1 MFPGLSAADI
11 ANDFMPNGS
20 QQQQPQDNQQQQQ
33 QPQPTFDIKEYG
45 FNDAEHFKGEI
56 ERLRA
61 LEEEE
66 KSDTPYI
73 RDLRKAA
80 RSGIKVEDFN
90 KARSID
96 LDKMTA
102 AEKVSF
108 ARRLKNP
115 NLSEEDAN
123 FLVSKEFGVEDQYQD
138 VAEDQLPDEVREAR
152 IRLRLEEADAVN
164 HLQQYKVDALTPPL
178 EKNLKTWGD
187 KLGST
192 ISDSSTIE
200 FTIDPKA
207 MWGEDGEPLKLQ
219 YKPDSPELAQ
229 QLRETVESVLS
240 VPDIEIGP
248 DEEGTELI
256 KSAVQRELFREK
268 QKEIISH
275 FVSEAFKIKT
285 AMDLKKQIN
294 PTALGMPGSAPK
306 GGEAT
311 DPDMILLNSLS
322 PKK

>member
-1 MFPGLSAADI
+1 MFPGLSASDI
-11 ANDFMPNGS
+11 DAGFMPNGS
-20 QQQQPQDNQQQQQ
+20 QQQQQQQQQ
-33 QPQPTFDIKEYG
+33 DGQQQQPTTFDIKEFG

-96 LDKMTA
+96 LEKMTA

-123 FLVSKEFGVEDQYQD
+123 FLVSKEFGIDERYND

-152 IRLRLEEADAVN
+152 IRLRLEEAEAQN

-178 EKNLKTWGD
+178 EKNLKKWGD

-192 ISDSSTIE
+192 ISEASTIE

-229 QLRETVESVLS
+229 QLRDTVENVLS
-240 VPDIEIGP
+240 VPDFEIGP
-248 DEEGTELI
+248 DQEGTELI

-285 AMDLKKQIN
+285 AMDLKNKIN

-306 GGEAT
+306 GGEVT

>member
-1 MFPGLSAADI
+1 MFPGISQADL
-11 ANDFMPNGS
+11 NPEF
-20 QQQQPQDNQQQQQ
+20 QQQQQQSQQQQQQ
-33 QPQPTFDIKEYG
+33 QPAFDLKEFG
-45 FNDAEHFKGEI
+45 FNDTEHFKGEI
-56 ERLRA
+56 SRLRA

-80 RSGIKVEDFN
+80 RSGIKIEDFN

-115 NLSEEDAN
+115 NLSEEDAD
-123 FLVSKEFGVEDQYQD
+123 FLVSKEFGVEDRYKD
-138 VAEDQLPDEVREAR
+138 VADDQLPDEVRESR
-152 IRLRLEEADAVN
+152 IRLRLEEVEAQN

-178 EKNLKTWGD
+178 EKNLKVWGD

-192 ISDSSTIE
+192 INEASTIE
-200 FTIDPKA
+200 FTIDPKVL
-207 MWGEDGEPLKLQ
+207 WGEDGEPLKLQ
-219 YKPDSPELAQ
+219 YKPDSPELSN
-229 QLRETVESVLS
+229 QLRDTVEQVLS

-248 DEEGTELI
+248 DEKGTELI

-275 FVSEAFKIKT
+275 FVSEAFRIKN
-285 AMDLKKQIN
+285 ASDIMKQHN
-294 PTALGMPGSAPK
+294 PSALGMPGSAPA
-306 GGEAT
+306 GTEEA
-311 DPDMILLNSLS
+311 DPDIIRLNALS
-322 PKK
+322 PKR